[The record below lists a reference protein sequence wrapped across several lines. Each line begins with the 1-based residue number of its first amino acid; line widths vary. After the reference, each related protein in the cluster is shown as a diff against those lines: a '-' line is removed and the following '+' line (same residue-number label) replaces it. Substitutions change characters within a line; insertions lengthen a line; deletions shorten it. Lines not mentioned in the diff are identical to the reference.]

1 MSQALYT
8 SKTGLDAGQTQIN
21 VIANNVANIN
31 TTAFKSANV
40 TFSTL
45 FSNTLSSGSAE
56 QGLAVVLTLD
66 KSVWVL
72 KLLQSQGTLAPA
84 LSSKLVIILT

>member
-8 SKTGLDAGQTQIN
+8 SKTGIDAGQTHIN

-31 TTAFKSANV
+31 TTAYKTANV

-45 FSNTLSSGSAE
+45 FSRTLSNGSAATKT
-56 QGLAVVLTLD
+56 GG
-66 KSVWVL
+66 
-72 KLLQSQGTLAPA
+72 GT
-84 LSSKLVIILT
+84 KYINQRDEDYNYWIEKK